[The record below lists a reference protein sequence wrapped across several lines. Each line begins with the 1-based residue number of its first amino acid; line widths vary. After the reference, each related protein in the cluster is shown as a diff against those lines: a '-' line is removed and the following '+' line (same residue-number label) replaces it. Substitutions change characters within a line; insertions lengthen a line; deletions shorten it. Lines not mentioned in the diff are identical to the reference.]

1 MTAGLDAWIVPLTD
15 AVIVIFLVAL
25 GANLGSFLNVVVHRL
40 PRGESVVRG
49 GSRCPSCG
57 AAIRWHD
64 NVPVVGWLAL
74 GGRCRDCRRPISPR
88 YPLVE
93 AAAAAIVGA
102 VASVELLSGGRNL
115 PGEMSLGRRAGGDL
129 LILNPDW
136 WLIAAC
142 ALHCAVLVTLLAWA
156 LLDRDGQP
164 VPTPWLVAA
173 MAIMVVAAVALPGV
187 QPVGAGFGPQQ
198 GPLRQLVG
206 SAAGIV
212 VGGVVGRLLGGRTA
226 AAMLAVVGAAL
237 GWQAAL
243 ATAAIAAIV
252 HGVRRLSAAVA
263 GPSWRPA
270 GIAADIL
277 VAAVAHQ
284 IGWRFVH
291 QGWRLIESCIVSAL
305 GGHS

>member
-1 MTAGLDAWIVPLTD
+1 MNAGLDAWIVPLTD

-25 GANLGSFLNVVVHRL
+25 GANIGSFLNVVVHRL
-40 PRGESVVRG
+40 PRGESVVHG

-74 GGRCRDCRRPISPR
+74 GGRCRDCRQPIAPR

-93 AAAAAIVGA
+93 AAAAAIVGG

-115 PGEMSLGRRAGGDL
+115 PGAASFGRRAGGDL
-129 LILNPDW
+129 LILHPDW

-142 ALHCAVLVTLLAWA
+142 AVHCAVLVTLLAWA

-164 VPTPWLVAA
+164 VPRRWLAA
-173 MAIMVVAAVALPGV
+173 MLAIVVVAAATVPGV

-198 GPLRQLVG
+198 GLLRAVVG
-206 SAAGIV
+206 SAAGI
-212 VGGVVGRLLGGRTA
+212 GLGAIVGRLLGGPTPG
-226 AAMLAVVGAAL
+226 AMLALVGGAL

-243 ATAAIAAIV
+243 ASGAIAVIV
-252 HGVRRLSAAVA
+252 HGVRRLVATVA

-277 VAAVAHQ
+277 FAAVAHQ
-284 IGWRFVH
+284 IGWRFIH
-291 QGWRLIESCIVSAL
+291 QGWRLVESCIVSAL